1 MRPISFVAH
10 KGSFCGFDF
19 LDDNGTGILLPF
31 PQDVKSRIREIMA
44 DELTRMLQLN
54 TSWKAA
60 NEVKRLTILPLAR
73 LVFWLSGVRWGS
85 GWKIYG
91 LPIIQRHRLGAIRI
105 GDQLQLRSTSR
116 SNPLGPNRPVLLS
129 VRSPK
134 ASITIGDDFGMSGGS
149 IVAYERIEIGHRV
162 AIGANTV
169 ICDSDFHPLSQE
181 IRRYNP
187 DGGATAPIMIEDD
200 VFVGMQC
207 LILKGVTIG
216 SGSVIGAGSVV
227 TNNIPAGV
235 IAAGNP
241 ARVIRAIEEATDVQ
255 NSPLLS

>member
-1 MRPISFVAH
+1 
-10 KGSFCGFDF
+10 
-19 LDDNGTGILLPF
+19 
-31 PQDVKSRIREIMA
+31 MA
-44 DELTRMLQLN
+44 DELTRMLQLD
-54 TSWKAA
+54 TPWKVA
-60 NEVKRLTILPLAR
+60 NEVKRLALLPLAR

-105 GDQLQLRSTSR
+105 GDRLQLRSTSR
-116 SNPLGPNRPVLLS
+116 SNPLGPNRPILLS

-134 ASITIGDDFGMSGGS
+134 AAIIIGDDFGMSGGS
-149 IVAYERIEIGHRV
+149 IVAQERIAIGHRV

-169 ICDSDFHPLSQE
+169 ICDSDFHPLNQE
-181 IRRYNP
+181 LRQYDP
-187 DGGATAPIMIEDD
+187 AGGATAPIIIGDD

-227 TNNIPAGV
+227 THDIPAGV

-241 ARVIRAIEEATDVQ
+241 ARVIRAVEEATDVQ
-255 NSPLLS
+255 SSPLLS